1 MDEKVVK
8 QFTEEEVNRIQ
19 ELRDRVLTINTRLG
33 EIELNIHEL
42 ESAFEDLKN
51 QKTILIQEHKTLQQD
66 EQKLGDELRDKYGQ
80 GTYDITTNQF
90 TPAQ

>member
-80 GTYDITTNQF
+80 GTYDITTNEF

>member
-8 QFTEEEVNRIQ
+8 QFTEEEVSRIQ